1 MWLEAVL
8 SQDDFV
14 RVLGEFLPVSLPLD
28 DDDKVRSLWLGPAT
42 SVDIVEGVGV
52 RVACP
57 AKLSWTLAGVATH
70 ISLATLQVMVR
81 PEIRERKNGQALAFV
96 LELEEADIEGIPALI
111 DNTIM
116 KAVNLALSRKELAW
130 HFTRTLSRR
139 VGLGDLFDPIDELIV
154 KVAWGKERVSKDAI
168 VFAVSIQL
176 GFQRRD

>member
-14 RVLGEFLPVSLPLD
+14 NVLGELLPVSLSLD
-28 DDDKVRSLWLGPAT
+28 DEDKGRTLWLGPAT
-42 SVDIVEGVGV
+42 DVTIVEGVGV

-57 AKLSWTLAGVATH
+57 AKLTWTLAGVATH
-70 ISLATLQVMVR
+70 ISLHTLQVMVR

-96 LELEEADIEGIPALI
+96 LELLEADIAGIPSLI

-116 KAVNLALSRKELAW
+116 KAVNVALARKEIAW

-139 VGLGDLFDPIDELIV
+139 VNLENLFDPIDELII

-168 VFAVSIQL
+168 VLAVSIQL